1 MCKRAVAFNAQ
12 REEVTEM
19 RGLNSN
25 ELFWGFLLILVG
37 GLLLLEALGV
47 FVMWDVVIP
56 IVLVLIGLFVVF
68 RAFTSSEQQTP
79 RHTPPRPHA

>member
-1 MCKRAVAFNAQ
+1 MCKRAKEFNAQ

>member
-1 MCKRAVAFNAQ
+1 MQKHTEDAEVG
-12 REEVTEM
+12 REEVIEM
-19 RGLNSN
+19 RGLTSS

-56 IVLVLIGLFVVF
+56 IVLVLIGLFVVL
-68 RAFTSSEQQTP
+68 RAFTSSGQTP
-79 RHTPPRPHA
+79 KHTPPRPHA

>member
-1 MCKRAVAFNAQ
+1 MCKRAKEFNAQ

-79 RHTPPRPHA
+79 RHTPPRPHG

>member
-1 MCKRAVAFNAQ
+1 
-12 REEVTEM
+12 M
-19 RGLNSN
+19 RGFDTS

-56 IVLVLIGLFVVF
+56 IVLVLIGLFVVL
-68 RAFTSSEQQTP
+68 RAFTSSEQTP
-79 RHTPPRPHA
+79 KHTTPPRPHA